1 MKKLKKLL
9 TISLSVLFMLCMS
22 ISLVGCGKTGP
33 IPNGYYT
40 MKNKNEDVYFLTE
53 NDIRDSFGWVI
64 DGETAEMW
72 VSGSCDY
79 KAKIVE
85 KDGEIYFEGYKYK
98 TLLDVLLRGG
108 KEQGNTEMHQVF
120 YNESEQ
126 SILVA
131 LVVVPNGE

>member
-1 MKKLKKLL
+1 MKKIKTLL
-9 TISLSVLFMLCMS
+9 TISLSVLFMLCMGV
-22 ISLVGCGKTGP
+22 SLVGCGKTGP

-40 MKNKNEDVYFLTE
+40 MKNQNEDVYVFTE

-98 TLLDVLLRGG
+98 TLLDILLRGG
-108 KEQGNTEMHQVF
+108 KEQGNTQMYQVF
-120 YNESEQ
+120 YNESER

-131 LVVVPNGE
+131 LVVVPV